1 MSEPLRRAEELEPV
15 TLNELLAGHE
25 PDPLENIVIVEDK
38 PKRKA
43 KPKRKPKP
51 QVMPAHLTRYL
62 ILAIIVLM
70 VVLGVAFS
78 VLSIATVQETE
89 LPAPV
94 EVVNPAPDAAPLAVP
109 SNPPVGQWM
118 QLTQNTYDL
127 PANTLVYVLS
137 KDPDGEYYNVADSNG
152 TLALVTPE
160 QFAEPS
166 QPVPADQP
174 LPVGPF
180 QEAIGQMDKL
190 VIVLDKHGDIL
201 PGTPV
206 YVQGWRVEDGTWIY
220 QVSQDLV
227 KPEYV
232 PAGFLKWIDEATMQ

>member
-1 MSEPLRRAEELEPV
+1 MNEPLRRAEAVEPI

-25 PDPLENIVIVEDK
+25 PDLLENVVIVEDK

-51 QVMPAHLTRYL
+51 RFMPAGLPRYL
-62 ILAIIVLM
+62 
-70 VVLGVAFS
+70 VLGLIVMIFVLTVTFS
-78 VLSIATVQETE
+78 LLSTATVRQVDS
-89 LPAPV
+89 PAPI
-94 EVVNPAPDAAPLAVP
+94 EVVNPAPDVAPIEAP
-109 SNPPVGQWM
+109 FNPPVGQWM
-118 QLTQNTYDL
+118 QLTLHSYSMS
-127 PANTLVYVLS
+127 PGTLVYVLS
-137 KDPDGEYYNVADSNG
+137 KDPDSEYYNVADSNG

-166 QPVPADQP
+166 QPVPAAQP
-174 LPVGPF
+174 LPAGPF
-180 QEAIGQMDKL
+180 HAAINK
-190 VIVLDKHGDIL
+190 LDKQVMVLAQHGDIA

-206 YVQGWRVEDGTWIY
+206 YVQGWRVEDGMWIY

-232 PAGFLKWIDEATMQ
+232 PAGFLQWITHGES